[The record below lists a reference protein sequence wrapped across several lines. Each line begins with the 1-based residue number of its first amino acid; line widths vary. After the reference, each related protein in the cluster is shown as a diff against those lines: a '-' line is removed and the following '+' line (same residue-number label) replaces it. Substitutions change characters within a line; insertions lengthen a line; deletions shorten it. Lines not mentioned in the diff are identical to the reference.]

1 MQETT
6 KSNFGRGRIPRF
18 VLTTQMNVLS
28 KSKIKYERQTL
39 GSFKYKTPNEYET
52 DLLIPFILSIVCFFA
67 YPYPEVAMW
76 LVFFLASYS
85 AIAND
90 SIQTIGTFIASNAD
104 KKWYYLWIYM
114 GSIFLI
120 TVTYSWINYGG
131 DISYERLASKGL
143 NEAPEQFKFLQ
154 VFAPVVLLILT
165 RFRMPVST
173 SILLLSAFATQASS
187 ITSILQKSF
196 FGYFIAFALAIIVW
210 LLTTNL
216 FEKYKNSKPS
226 KLWLPLQWISSG
238 ALWSTWIMQD
248 MANVAVVLPR
258 SLTLDQ
264 FLVVS
269 SFIFFGLGLLFY
281 LRGDRIQKIVTE
293 KTDIIDVRA
302 ATVVDFIYACLL
314 YYLKVISTIPI
325 STTWVFIGLLGGR
338 ELAINIKLYSKGN
351 YIKAL
356 KMISKDALY
365 AGIGLAVSLALA
377 LSINENMRDQLFN

>member
-1 MQETT
+1 MKFI
-6 KSNFGRGRIPRF
+6 KS
-18 VLTTQMNVLS
+18 
-28 KSKIKYERQTL
+28 
-39 GSFKYKTPNEYET
+39 

-67 YPYPEVAMW
+67 YPYPDVAMW

-210 LLTTNL
+210 LLTTNI

>member
-1 MQETT
+1 MKFL
-6 KSNFGRGRIPRF
+6 KS
-18 VLTTQMNVLS
+18 
-28 KSKIKYERQTL
+28 
-39 GSFKYKTPNEYET
+39 

-120 TVTYSWINYGG
+120 TVSYSWINYGG

-365 AGIGLAVSLALA
+365 AGIGLAVSLILA

>member
-1 MQETT
+1 MKFI
-6 KSNFGRGRIPRF
+6 KS
-18 VLTTQMNVLS
+18 
-28 KSKIKYERQTL
+28 
-39 GSFKYKTPNEYET
+39 

-338 ELAINIKLYSKGN
+338 ELAINLKLYSKGN

>member
-1 MQETT
+1 MKFI
-6 KSNFGRGRIPRF
+6 KS
-18 VLTTQMNVLS
+18 
-28 KSKIKYERQTL
+28 
-39 GSFKYKTPNEYET
+39 

-351 YIKAL
+351 HIKAL

>member
-1 MQETT
+1 MKFI
-6 KSNFGRGRIPRF
+6 KS
-18 VLTTQMNVLS
+18 
-28 KSKIKYERQTL
+28 
-39 GSFKYKTPNEYET
+39 

-264 FLVVS
+264 FLLVS

>member
-1 MQETT
+1 MKFI
-6 KSNFGRGRIPRF
+6 KS
-18 VLTTQMNVLS
+18 
-28 KSKIKYERQTL
+28 
-39 GSFKYKTPNEYET
+39 

-365 AGIGLAVSLALA
+365 AGIGLAISLMLA

>member
-1 MQETT
+1 MKFI
-6 KSNFGRGRIPRF
+6 KS
-18 VLTTQMNVLS
+18 
-28 KSKIKYERQTL
+28 
-39 GSFKYKTPNEYET
+39 
-52 DLLIPFILSIVCFFA
+52 DLLIPFILSIVCFFV

-143 NEAPEQFKFLQ
+143 NEAPQQFKFLQ

>member
-1 MQETT
+1 MKFI
-6 KSNFGRGRIPRF
+6 KS
-18 VLTTQMNVLS
+18 
-28 KSKIKYERQTL
+28 
-39 GSFKYKTPNEYET
+39 

-143 NEAPEQFKFLQ
+143 NEAPQQFKFLQ

-216 FEKYKNSKPS
+216 FEKYKNSTPS

-365 AGIGLAVSLALA
+365 AGIGLAVSLILA

>member
-1 MQETT
+1 MKFL
-6 KSNFGRGRIPRF
+6 KS
-18 VLTTQMNVLS
+18 
-28 KSKIKYERQTL
+28 
-39 GSFKYKTPNEYET
+39 

-365 AGIGLAVSLALA
+365 AGIGLAVSLILA

>member
-1 MQETT
+1 MKFI
-6 KSNFGRGRIPRF
+6 KS
-18 VLTTQMNVLS
+18 
-28 KSKIKYERQTL
+28 
-39 GSFKYKTPNEYET
+39 
-52 DLLIPFILSIVCFFA
+52 DLLIPFILSILCFFA

>member
-1 MQETT
+1 MKFI
-6 KSNFGRGRIPRF
+6 KS
-18 VLTTQMNVLS
+18 
-28 KSKIKYERQTL
+28 
-39 GSFKYKTPNEYET
+39 

-377 LSINENMRDQLFN
+377 LSLIHI

>member
-1 MQETT
+1 MKFI
-6 KSNFGRGRIPRF
+6 KS
-18 VLTTQMNVLS
+18 
-28 KSKIKYERQTL
+28 
-39 GSFKYKTPNEYET
+39 
-52 DLLIPFILSIVCFFA
+52 DLLIPFTLSIICFFA

-377 LSINENMRDQLFN
+377 LSINENMRQEFFNLF

>member
-1 MQETT
+1 MKFI
-6 KSNFGRGRIPRF
+6 KS
-18 VLTTQMNVLS
+18 
-28 KSKIKYERQTL
+28 
-39 GSFKYKTPNEYET
+39 

>member
-1 MQETT
+1 MKFI
-6 KSNFGRGRIPRF
+6 KS
-18 VLTTQMNVLS
+18 
-28 KSKIKYERQTL
+28 
-39 GSFKYKTPNEYET
+39 
-52 DLLIPFILSIVCFFA
+52 DLLIPFILSIVCFFD

-351 YIKAL
+351 YLKAL

>member
-1 MQETT
+1 MKFI
-6 KSNFGRGRIPRF
+6 KS
-18 VLTTQMNVLS
+18 
-28 KSKIKYERQTL
+28 
-39 GSFKYKTPNEYET
+39 
-52 DLLIPFILSIVCFFA
+52 DLLIPFILSILCFFA

-269 SFIFFGLGLLFY
+269 SFIFCGLGLLFY

>member
-1 MQETT
+1 MKFI
-6 KSNFGRGRIPRF
+6 KS
-18 VLTTQMNVLS
+18 
-28 KSKIKYERQTL
+28 
-39 GSFKYKTPNEYET
+39 

-338 ELAINIKLYSKGN
+338 EFAINIKLYSKGN

>member
-1 MQETT
+1 MKFI
-6 KSNFGRGRIPRF
+6 KS
-18 VLTTQMNVLS
+18 
-28 KSKIKYERQTL
+28 
-39 GSFKYKTPNEYET
+39 

-351 YIKAL
+351 YLKAL
-356 KMISKDALY
+356 QMISKDALY

>member
-1 MQETT
+1 MKFI
-6 KSNFGRGRIPRF
+6 KS
-18 VLTTQMNVLS
+18 
-28 KSKIKYERQTL
+28 
-39 GSFKYKTPNEYET
+39 

-120 TVTYSWINYGG
+120 TVSYSWINYGG